1 MFWLYFRSAR
11 DFTRFV
17 LGFVKF
23 SVMKILLASFL
34 RFLLELYTSS
44 RHLYDKNLTM
54 TWDFPFLT
62 LPITCD
68 RLMSLVLMSSLS
80 LFLQISTMMS
90 SVLTG
95 WMIWPLL
102 STGTSM
108 LWNRRLV
115 LLEYCS
121 WCSRRT
127 SKLLTMSCKE
137 SISLSFSFNDD
148 FKCWR
153 WWCSHYLLCLFLAL
167 NEYGDLHMT
176 YVFIQT
182 CYIFTFCLRFSSFLW

>member
-17 LGFVKF
+17 LVFVKF
-23 SVMKILLASFL
+23 SVMKILSASFF
-34 RFLLELYTSS
+34 RFLLGIYTFS

-62 LPITCD
+62 IPITCD

-95 WMIWPLL
+95 WMIWPLS

-115 LLEYCS
+115 LLEYCF

-127 SKLLTMSCKE
+127 TKLLTMSCKE
-137 SISLSFSFNDD
+137 SISLSFSFNEE
-148 FKCWR
+148 FKC
-153 WWCSHYLLCLFLAL
+153 CSSW
-167 NEYGDLHMT
+167 
-176 YVFIQT
+176 I
-182 CYIFTFCLRFSSFLW
+182 R